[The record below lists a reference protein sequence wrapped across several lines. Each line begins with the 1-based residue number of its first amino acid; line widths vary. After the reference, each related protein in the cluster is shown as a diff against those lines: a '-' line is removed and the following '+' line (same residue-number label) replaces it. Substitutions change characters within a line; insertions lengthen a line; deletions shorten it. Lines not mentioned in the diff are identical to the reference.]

1 MGVKAEAAG
10 DRNECMFCVGQTGL
24 WVKFNVGVVSFVL
37 YFISSFLRVDS
48 QIILNCISISF

>member
-24 WVKFNVGVVSFVL
+24 WVKFNVGAVSFIL

-48 QIILNCISISF
+48 QII